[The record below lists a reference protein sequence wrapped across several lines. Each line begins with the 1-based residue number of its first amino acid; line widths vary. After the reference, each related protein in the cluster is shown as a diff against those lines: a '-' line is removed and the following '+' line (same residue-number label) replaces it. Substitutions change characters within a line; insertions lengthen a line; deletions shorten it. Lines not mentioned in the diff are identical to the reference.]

1 MATNSTWTVV
11 FEDKLIINQTVKG
24 EGGHSTGYKID
35 DDTFW
40 NQSKF
45 SNVWAIQY
53 KDDNL
58 DYNDSVEYK
67 DDTPH
72 ATWNESGLGN
82 FQEFINRW
90 DAAHLA
96 QLQSDWD
103 NDNDL
108 VADPA
113 GTITGENGETF
124 REETEA
130 EKITR
135 IGARPTA
142 YSS

>member
-1 MATNSTWTVV
+1 MATNSTWTVI
-11 FEDKLIINQTVKG
+11 FEDKLIINQTVKN
-24 EGGHSTGYKID
+24 EGNHSVGYKID
-35 DDTFW
+35 DDAFW

-53 KDDNL
+53 KDDDL
-58 DYNDSVEYK
+58 DYNDTVEYR

-72 ATWNESGLGN
+72 TTWNEANLGN
-82 FQEFINRW
+82 FQDFITKW
-90 DAAHLA
+90 DSAHLS
-96 QLQSDWD
+96 QLQTDWD
-103 NDNDL
+103 NNNEL
-108 VADPA
+108 VADSS
-113 GTITGENGETF
+113 GSIDDGQGNMY